1 MSRWYVAHTH
11 PKLERTALDNLKR
24 QGFLAYLPR
33 YPKTRRHA
41 RRTEKIAAPLFPG
54 YLFISMD
61 VAATRWRAIRSTIGV
76 RHLICQGDAPT
87 PVPDGVVE
95 DIQAREGA
103 DGLVAVRDP
112 LPFKAGDAVQIA
124 GGPLREHT
132 GWFECLTD
140 DHRVM
145 VLLTLLGR
153 QIRLPFAQELVRA
166 YA

>member
-1 MSRWYVAHTH
+1 MSRWYVANTH
-11 PKLERTALDNLKR
+11 PKLEKTALENLKR
-24 QGFLAYLPR
+24 QGFAAYLPR
-33 YPKTRRHA
+33 YLKIRRHA
-41 RRTEKIAAPLFPG
+41 RRTEKVAAPLFPG

-76 RHLICQGDAPT
+76 RHLVCQGDAPT

-95 DIQAREGA
+95 DIQAHENQ
-103 DGLVAVRDP
+103 DGLVAVSDP
-112 LPFKAGDAVQIA
+112 IPFKKGDPVQIA

-132 GWFECLTD
+132 GWFDCVSD

-145 VLLTLLGR
+145 VLLNLLGR
-153 QIRLPFAQELVRA
+153 QIRLPFAAELVRA

>member
-11 PKLERTALDNLKR
+11 PKLERTALDNLRR

-61 VAATRWRAIRSTIGV
+61 IAATRWRAIRSTIGV